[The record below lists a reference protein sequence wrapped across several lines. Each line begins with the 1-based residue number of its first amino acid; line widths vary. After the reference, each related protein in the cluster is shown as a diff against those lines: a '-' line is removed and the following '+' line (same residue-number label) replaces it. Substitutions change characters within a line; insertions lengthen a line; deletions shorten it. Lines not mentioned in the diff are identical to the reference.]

1 MLYMY
6 KVYKINVS
14 NNFIIEQ
21 VITIIIFI
29 LVLIE
34 FNVIDGVFLD
44 EYQVI
49 FFYGLLQNF
58 IIMRKIGFSEFS
70 EVCQYIIIIY
80 VILNVLYFL
89 VYIMGIVYFR
99 IQENEQLYVIMEKVC
114 IKFERNF
121 FMVVFDYDFY
131 FFE

>member
-1 MLYMY
+1 MMYMY
-6 KVYKINVS
+6 KVYRINVN
-14 NNFIIEQ
+14 NNFIIQ

-34 FNVIDGVFLD
+34 FNMIDGVFLD

-80 VILNVLYFL
+80 VILNVFYFL
-89 VYIMGIVYFR
+89 VYIMGVVYFR

-121 FMVVFDYDFY
+121 FMVVFVYDFY

>member
-6 KVYKINVS
+6 KVYRINVN
-14 NNFIIEQ
+14 NNFIIQ

-80 VILNVLYFL
+80 VILNVFYFL
-89 VYIMGIVYFR
+89 VYIMGVVYFR

-114 IKFERNF
+114 IIFERNF
-121 FMVVFDYDFY
+121 FMVVFVYDFY

>member
-6 KVYKINVS
+6 KVYRINVN
-14 NNFIIEQ
+14 NNFIIQ

-80 VILNVLYFL
+80 VILNVFYFL
-89 VYIMGIVYFR
+89 VYIMGVVYFR

-121 FMVVFDYDFY
+121 FMVVFVYDFY

>member
-1 MLYMY
+1 MMYMY
-6 KVYKINVS
+6 KVYRINVN
-14 NNFIIEQ
+14 NNFIIQ
-21 VITIIIFI
+21 VIMIIIFI

-80 VILNVLYFL
+80 VILNVFYFL
-89 VYIMGIVYFR
+89 VYIMGVVYFR

-121 FMVVFDYDFY
+121 FMVVFVYDFY

>member
-1 MLYMY
+1 MFYMF
-6 KVYKINVS
+6 KVYRINVS
-14 NNFIIEQ
+14 NNFKIQ

-34 FNVIDGVFLD
+34 FNVIDGVFID

-49 FFYGLLQNF
+49 FFYVLLQNF
-58 IIMRKIGFSEFS
+58 IIMRKIGFLEFS

-80 VILNVLYFL
+80 VILNVFYFL

-114 IKFERNF
+114 VKFERNF
-121 FMVVFDYDFY
+121 IFFVYYFY
-131 FFE
+131 LFE

>member
-6 KVYKINVS
+6 KVYRINVS
-14 NNFIIEQ
+14 NNFIIQ
-21 VITIIIFI
+21 VIMIIIFI

-49 FFYGLLQNF
+49 FFYVLLQNF

-80 VILNVLYFL
+80 VILNVFYFL
-89 VYIMGIVYFR
+89 VYIMGVVYFR

-121 FMVVFDYDFY
+121 FMVVFVYDFY

>member
-1 MLYMY
+1 MMYMY
-6 KVYKINVS
+6 KVYRINVN
-14 NNFIIEQ
+14 NNFIIQ

-80 VILNVLYFL
+80 VILNVFYFL
-89 VYIMGIVYFR
+89 VYIMGVVYFR

-121 FMVVFDYDFY
+121 FMVVFVYDFY

>member
-6 KVYKINVS
+6 KVYRINVN
-14 NNFIIEQ
+14 NNFIIQ

-34 FNVIDGVFLD
+34 FNMIDGVFLD

-80 VILNVLYFL
+80 VILNVFYFL
-89 VYIMGIVYFR
+89 VYIMGVVYFR

-121 FMVVFDYDFY
+121 FMVVFVYDFY

>member
-1 MLYMY
+1 MFYMY
-6 KVYKINVS
+6 KVYRINVN
-14 NNFIIEQ
+14 NNFIIQ

-80 VILNVLYFL
+80 VILNVFYFL
-89 VYIMGIVYFR
+89 VYIMGVVYFR

-121 FMVVFDYDFY
+121 FMVVFVYDFY

>member
-6 KVYKINVS
+6 KVYRINVN
-14 NNFIIEQ
+14 NNFIIQ

-80 VILNVLYFL
+80 VILNVFYFL
-89 VYIMGIVYFR
+89 VYIMGVVYFR
-99 IQENEQLYVIMEKVC
+99 IQENEQFYVIMEKVC

>member
-1 MLYMY
+1 MFYMF
-6 KVYKINVS
+6 KVYRINVS
-14 NNFIIEQ
+14 NNFKIQ

-80 VILNVLYFL
+80 VILNVFYFL
-89 VYIMGIVYFR
+89 VYIMGVVYFR

-121 FMVVFDYDFY
+121 FMVVFVYDFY

>member
-1 MLYMY
+1 MFYMY
-6 KVYKINVS
+6 KVYRINVN
-14 NNFIIEQ
+14 NNFIIQ

-34 FNVIDGVFLD
+34 FNMIDGVFLD

-80 VILNVLYFL
+80 VILNVFYFL
-89 VYIMGIVYFR
+89 VYIMGVVYFR

-121 FMVVFDYDFY
+121 FMVVFVYDFY

>member
-1 MLYMY
+1 MFYMY
-6 KVYKINVS
+6 KVYRINVN
-14 NNFIIEQ
+14 NNFIIQ

-34 FNVIDGVFLD
+34 FNMIDGVFLD

-80 VILNVLYFL
+80 VILNVFYFL
-89 VYIMGIVYFR
+89 VYIMGVVYFR
-99 IQENEQLYVIMEKVC
+99 IQENE
-114 IKFERNF
+114 
-121 FMVVFDYDFY
+121 
-131 FFE
+131 

>member
-1 MLYMY
+1 MFYMY
-6 KVYKINVS
+6 KVYRINVN
-14 NNFIIEQ
+14 NNFIIQ

-34 FNVIDGVFLD
+34 FNVIDGVFLN

-80 VILNVLYFL
+80 VILNVFYFL
-89 VYIMGIVYFR
+89 VYIMGVVYFR

-121 FMVVFDYDFY
+121 FMVVFVYDFY